1 MKVEAVTD
9 VHVFELKTSLCSC
22 RKLIKLS
29 DCGRELI
36 NKSVE
41 LKVTLIDLNEQSG
54 SKDVK

>member
-1 MKVEAVTD
+1 MMKVEAVTD

-41 LKVTLIDLNEQSG
+41 LKVTLIDFNEQSG
-54 SKDVK
+54 R